1 MSLELRAKVLA
12 DVSWERDLQEKKWGT
27 QDHESVTW
35 MSILGEEYGEACQE
49 ANRVFFSSNSH
60 VNLRAELVQV
70 AAVAVAAIEHLDRI
84 DEFWK
89 THGTD
94 TPGS

>member
-1 MSLELRAKVLA
+1 MDLDLRAKVLS
-12 DVSWERDLQEKKWGT
+12 DVSWERELQNKKWGV
-27 QDHESVTW
+27 QNHESVKW
-35 MSILGEEYGEACQE
+35 MSILGEEFGEACQE
-49 ANRVFFSSNSH
+49 SNRVYFGGKSH
-60 VNLRAELVQV
+60 VDLRAELVQV
-70 AAVAVAAIEHLDRI
+70 AAVAVAAIECLDRI